1 MEWWQ
6 VSALANGVVS
16 LAYFAIAAAIFV
28 PLSRAGELWGNRL
41 GTATGFIFFT
51 CAVGHGL
58 HTVHA
63 LLPLVGVTGPEVD
76 AGRSAEPHDALWA
89 VLTAT
94 IGVYYWTLRRGYGRL
109 LEGGT
114 LFEDH
119 LARQREAVEVNDGI
133 VQSLVAARMARQLGR
148 EADVDRALEAALHS
162 SRVLVDR
169 LLQDAS
175 QGRPATP
182 GDFVRSGAVG
192 EPGP

>member
-16 LAYFAIAAAIFV
+16 LAYFAISAAIFV

-63 LLPLVGVTGPEVD
+63 VLPSVGVSGTEGVRGSVEL
-76 AGRSAEPHDALWA
+76 HDALWS
-89 VLTAT
+89 VLTAS
-94 IGVYYWTLRRGYGRL
+94 IGIYYWTLRRGYGRL

-148 EADVDRALEAALHS
+148 EADVDRALDAALHS

-175 QGRPATP
+175 QGRGATP
-182 GDFVRSGAVG
+182 GDFVRTGAVG
-192 EPGP
+192 EPGA